1 MYQESRRNAV
11 FFVFFII
18 VGFFYL
24 HSLVLSVVFSTYIH
38 AASDIHERSL
48 SVREEAI
55 RRAFLALRRD
65 DVSEYIS
72 ASSIRKTLQLVR
84 PHYSTMKV
92 SGFLPCSNQIIIT
105 SHLCHTDQSIN
116 EPRGSIRSACYRFS
130 YISNSNSSI
139 SKRFDSNNKK

>member
-1 MYQESRRNAV
+1 MLETPSESLLTVLPFEVSTTVVNPSLWMPMYNDSRRNAI

-55 RRAFLALRRD
+55 RRAFTALQRD
-65 DVSEYIS
+65 DTSDFIS

-84 PHYSTMKV
+84 PHYSPMKV
-92 SGFLPCSNQIIIT
+92 
-105 SHLCHTDQSIN
+105 
-116 EPRGSIRSACYRFS
+116 RSL
-130 YISNSNSSI
+130 
-139 SKRFDSNNKK
+139 